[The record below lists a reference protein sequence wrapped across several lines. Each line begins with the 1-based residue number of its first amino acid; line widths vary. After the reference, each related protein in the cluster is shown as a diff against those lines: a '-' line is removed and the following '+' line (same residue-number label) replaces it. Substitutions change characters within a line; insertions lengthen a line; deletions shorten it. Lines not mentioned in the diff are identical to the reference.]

1 MAGVLFAALLSSGA
15 VCPSPFQC
23 SPQDIPLLPSASQY
37 PPSSSQSAPFHPSF
51 SQCNPVALQ
60 CLPVPAH
67 LIPVLSSASYYSL
80 GLSYCVVLR
89 LPPSPP
95 PVTLSPTGAT
105 SMEYERRGG
114 RGDRTGRYGGGPRPP
129 EEGTRTQR
137 DHDYRDMDYRGY
149 GGPPEGPPAPGT
161 PPQASYEGSEPRK
174 RDPTPAPPSLPFGA
188 DGDYRDQDYRPTAE
202 EEPRASTIVMLRMLP
217 QAATENDIRAQL
229 QAQGVQP
236 REVRLMRN
244 KSSGQSRG
252 FAFVEFNHVQDAAR
266 WMDANQQGLSLL
278 GQRVSLHYSDPK
290 PKINEDWLCAKCGV
304 QNFKRREKCF
314 KCGVPKAEAEQ
325 RGPGGPRPELVPGG
339 GGGGC
344 CPSPKPMA
352 HFGGAPGGT
361 QVAPSPEPITPTQGL
376 CVEFGGLRGLAGEFG
391 GLRHFVCEEFGGEAY
406 FGGKRGGPLLLVL
419 ATFGVPL
426 EENGGD
432 TEIEENPDTGGGP
445 PNVGV
450 HPPPRRFQ
458 PSSCGTCTPRASL
471 ESILAALAP
480 FAALSPANVRVI
492 KDRQTQLNRG
502 FAFVQLATIVEAS
515 QLLQMLQA
523 LHPPLHIDGKSIN
536 VEFAKGSKR
545 EVQGAGPGEGPPRAS
560 AASVAST
567 AIAAAQWA
575 LSQAAPGGE
584 TTWAGGRSL
593 PVTSAASTN
602 RRRPSP
608 APPLP
613 STVPPTSR
621 APRPRPLALP
631 CLAPPLLKLMA
642 PPQERRSR
650 RCRAWTPRRGGA
662 PSPAPLPGAP
672 PYPSPAAETPAATP
686 PGAPPRWTY
695 TGPLKA
701 ETPNPAPTGPPPAAP
716 PSSEPY
722 GQYPVPDVSTYQY
735 DETSGYYYDPLTGL
749 YYDPH
754 SQYYYDAGAGQ
765 YLYWDGERR
774 TYLAAPPAEP
784 PPGPPG
790 PPGPPKE
797 PKDKKE
803 KHKTKTAQQIAKDME
818 RWARSLN
825 KQRESGR
832 SAGPPPPPREDE
844 RREAAAA
851 DAGYA
856 ILEKKGA
863 LAERQHP
870 PMELP
875 KLASDERL
883 VSTSLGA
890 PPPTPPTH
898 PTLDAWGPPLS
909 WLAGSMDSYVHGCPP
924 QSLLPPWVPPPKT
937 PTSLGAPPE
946 DSWLHGCPPKLLGAP
961 QTPEYPPSPNSYL
974 HGCPPKTSGSPLNC
988 WTPGSPPNSESP
1000 LPELLPPWV
1009 PPPRLLPPW

>member
-1 MAGVLFAALLSSGA
+1 MGERRGRALVSGA
-15 VCPSPFQC
+15 GRARSGAA
-23 SPQDIPLLPSASQY
+23 ILLVGSGGGGA
-37 PPSSSQSAPFHPSF
+37 A
-51 SQCNPVALQ
+51 
-60 CLPVPAH
+60 
-67 LIPVLSSASYYSL
+67 
-80 GLSYCVVLR
+80 G
-89 LPPSPP
+89 
-95 PVTLSPTGAT
+95 TGT
-105 SMEYERRGG
+105 STMEYERRGG
-114 RGDRTGRYGGGPRPP
+114 RGDRTGRYGGAPAPP
-129 EEGTRTQR
+129 EEGSRTQR

-161 PPQASYEGSEPRK
+161 PPQASYEGSEPPRK
-174 RDPTPAPPSLPFGA
+174 RDPAPAPPTLPFGA
-188 DGDYRDQDYRPTAE
+188 DGDYRDQDYRPEAAE

-266 WMDANQQGLSLL
+266 WMDANQQQGLSLL

-339 GGGGC
+339 GGLLPLPQPYG
-344 CPSPKPMA
+344 PTL
-352 HFGGAPGGT
+352 GGAPSGT
-361 QVAPSPEPITPTQGL
+361 QSGTEPGADNANDTII
-376 CVEFGGLRGLAGEFG
+376 LRNL
-391 GLRHFVCEEFGGEAY
+391 
-406 FGGKRGGPLLLVL
+406 
-419 ATFGVPL
+419 
-426 EENGGD
+426 
-432 TEIEENPDTGGGP
+432 
-445 PNVGV
+445 
-450 HPPPRRFQ
+450 HPQ
-458 PSSCGTCTPRASL
+458 SSL
-471 ESILAALAP
+471 DSILAALAP
-480 FAALSPANVRVI
+480 FAALSAANVRVI

-584 TTWAGGRSL
+584 TTWAGGEEPPSDFSSFYQSEETFAGPTPAL
-593 PVTSAASTN
+593 YGSAYLKGAAAPPPGPALSG
-602 RRRPSP
+602 P
-608 APPLP
+608 APAKADGPAP
-613 STVPPTSR
+613 GTEEPAVPGLDPTAGGGGTFPR
-621 APRPRPLALP
+621 AP
-631 CLAPPLLKLMA
+631 
-642 PPQERRSR
+642 
-650 RCRAWTPRRGGA
+650 
-662 PSPAPLPGAP
+662 PGAP
-672 PYPSPAAETPAATP
+672 PYPSPTGETPTATP
-686 PGAPPRWTY
+686 SGAPTQTY

-701 ETPNPAPTGPPPAAP
+701 ETPNPAPPGPPPAAP
-716 PSSEPY
+716 PSSESY

-790 PPGPPKE
+790 TPGPPKE

-863 LAERQHP
+863 LTERQHP

-875 KLASDERL
+875 KLTSDERL
-883 VSTSLGA
+883 SPPRGLVAAYSGESESEEEGERGPDRPGEPLTDWHKLACLLCRRQFPSKEALLRHQQLSGLHKQNLELQRRSHPPPPEGLDRGDMEMKYRDRA
-890 PPPTPPTH
+890 AERREKQGGPDPPEPKRRKFGGPPPTPGE
-898 PTLDAWGPPLS
+898 AEG
-909 WLAGSMDSYVHGCPP
+909 
-924 QSLLPPWVPPPKT
+924 
-937 PTSLGAPPE
+937 
-946 DSWLHGCPPKLLGAP
+946 
-961 QTPEYPPSPNSYL
+961 
-974 HGCPPKTSGSPLNC
+974 
-988 WTPGSPPNSESP
+988 P
-1000 LPELLPPWV
+1000 LPRETTLGCRMLQAMGWKEGSGLGRRRTEAPSR
-1009 PPPRLLPPW
+1009 PRPGGVTRFSEGP

>member
-1 MAGVLFAALLSSGA
+1 
-15 VCPSPFQC
+15 
-23 SPQDIPLLPSASQY
+23 
-37 PPSSSQSAPFHPSF
+37 
-51 SQCNPVALQ
+51 
-60 CLPVPAH
+60 
-67 LIPVLSSASYYSL
+67 
-80 GLSYCVVLR
+80 
-89 LPPSPP
+89 
-95 PVTLSPTGAT
+95 
-105 SMEYERRGG
+105 MEYERRGG
-114 RGDRTGRYGGGPRPP
+114 RGDRTGRYGGAPAPP
-129 EEGTRTQR
+129 EEGSRTQR

-161 PPQASYEGSEPRK
+161 PPQASYEGSEPPRK
-174 RDPTPAPPSLPFGA
+174 RDPAPTPPTLPFGA
-188 DGDYRDQDYRPTAE
+188 DGDYRDQDYRPEATE

-314 KCGVPKAEAEQ
+314 KCGVPKAA
-325 RGPGGPRPELVPGG
+325 
-339 GGGGC
+339 
-344 CPSPKPMA
+344 
-352 HFGGAPGGT
+352 
-361 QVAPSPEPITPTQGL
+361 II
-376 CVEFGGLRGLAGEFG
+376 LRNL
-391 GLRHFVCEEFGGEAY
+391 
-406 FGGKRGGPLLLVL
+406 
-419 ATFGVPL
+419 
-426 EENGGD
+426 
-432 TEIEENPDTGGGP
+432 
-445 PNVGV
+445 
-450 HPPPRRFQ
+450 HPQ
-458 PSSCGTCTPRASL
+458 SSL

-480 FAALSPANVRVI
+480 FAALSAANVRVI

-502 FAFVQLATIVEAS
+502 FAFVQLATIV
-515 QLLQMLQA
+515 
-523 LHPPLHIDGKSIN
+523 
-536 VEFAKGSKR
+536 
-545 EVQGAGPGEGPPRAS
+545 
-560 AASVAST
+560 
-567 AIAAAQWA
+567 
-575 LSQAAPGGE
+575 AAPGGE
-584 TTWAGGRSL
+584 TTWAGGEEPPGDFTGFYQSEESFA
-593 PVTSAASTN
+593 T
-602 RRRPSP
+602 P
-608 APPLP
+608 AP
-613 STVPPTSR
+613 
-621 APRPRPLALP
+621 ALYGS
-631 CLAPPLLKLMA
+631 AYLKA
-642 PPQERRSR
+642 
-650 RCRAWTPRRGGA
+650 
-662 PSPAPLPGAP
+662 PGAP
-672 PYPSPAAETPAATP
+672 P
-686 PGAPPRWTY
+686 
-695 TGPLKA
+695 
-701 ETPNPAPTGPPPAAP
+701 PAPALSGSAPAKADGPAPA
-716 PSSEPY
+716 
-722 GQYPVPDVSTYQY
+722 VPDVSTYQY

-870 PMELP
+870 PVELP
-875 KLASDERL
+875 KLVSDERL
-883 VSTSLGA
+883 SPPRGLVAAYSGESESEEEGERGPERPGEPLTDWHKLACLLCRRQFPSKEALLRHQQLSGLHKMKYRDRAAERREKQGGPDPPEPKRRKFGGA
-890 PPPTPPTH
+890 PP
-898 PTLDAWGPPLS
+898 TLG
-909 WLAGSMDSYVHGCPP
+909 
-924 QSLLPPWVPPPKT
+924 
-937 PTSLGAPPE
+937 
-946 DSWLHGCPPKLLGAP
+946 
-961 QTPEYPPSPNSYL
+961 
-974 HGCPPKTSGSPLNC
+974 
-988 WTPGSPPNSESP
+988 
-1000 LPELLPPWV
+1000 
-1009 PPPRLLPPW
+1009 